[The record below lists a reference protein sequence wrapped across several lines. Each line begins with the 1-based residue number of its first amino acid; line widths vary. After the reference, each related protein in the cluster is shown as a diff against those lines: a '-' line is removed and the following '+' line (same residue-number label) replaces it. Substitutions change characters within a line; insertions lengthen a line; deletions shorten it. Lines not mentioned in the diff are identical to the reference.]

1 MLKKLKAIEKKL
13 ASSIE
18 LKQVAYTCLFFI
30 FQLIIPLI
38 ALTGCQNDSG
48 GGGSPQASVGAPTTP
63 TPSGPQ
69 SSQKVKDGR
78 APLQYNFAAGG
89 NVRVVD
95 ATAGKEVVR
104 TRVGPNTILRVNSDG
119 VFANDQKLNRTQWPL
134 KADHQYEIWL
144 DR

>member
-1 MLKKLKAIEKKL
+1 MTSRTTFV
-13 ASSIE
+13 ASA
-18 LKQVAYTCLFFI
+18 L
-30 FQLIIPLI
+30 LIIPLT
-38 ALTGCQNDSG
+38 ASTGCQSPNS

-69 SSQKVKDGR
+69 TAQKVKDGR

-95 ATAGKEVVR
+95 ATTGKEVVR
-104 TRVGPNTILRVNSDG
+104 THVGPNTILRVTPAG
-119 VFANDQKLNRTQWPL
+119 VFANDEQLNRTEWPL
-134 KADHQYEIWL
+134 AADHQYEIWL

>member
-1 MLKKLKAIEKKL
+1 MTSRKI
-13 ASSIE
+13 
-18 LKQVAYTCLFFI
+18 FFAPAL
-30 FQLIIPLI
+30 LIIPLI
-38 ALTGCQNDSG
+38 ASTGCQSNDA

-69 SSQKVKDGR
+69 SSQKVKDGI

-95 ATAGKEVVR
+95 ATTGKEVVR
-104 TRVGPNTILRVNSDG
+104 TRVGPNTILRVNPDG
-119 VFANDQKLNRTQWPL
+119 VFANHQKLNRTEWPL
-134 KADHQYEIWL
+134 AADHQYEIWL